1 MAKDTKPTE
10 PADAPKDAP
19 AAGAPKR
26 PSVLERI
33 QKASAMADLDKGKL
47 LISGPSGAGKT
58 RMGSLMPGRVLMG
71 LSEKQAVATIKRWRP
86 DASVF
91 AIETFDDLVDFAAV
105 AASPRIADHFDSVVL
120 DSLTDMQRIM
130 KQHLTRQQDKRK
142 DVTDKDT
149 WGVVIDKTMS
159 LVRAIRDAKAHVL
172 IITGNAEEHVD
183 GVGMVNRP
191 DMQGKR
197 IPSSLPSYVQAQGYE
212 YMQQLGNGKLRRSV
226 MFSGPERFAVKSYG
240 DLQPIEPPEPVHIIS
255 KCLGG
260 SLPIPDDV
268 KARVDAWVAVESEQ

>member
-10 PADAPKDAP
+10 PADAPKDAS
-19 AAGAPKR
+19 AGPPKR

-105 AASPRIADHFDSVVL
+105 AASPRISDHFDSVVL

-197 IPSSLPSYVQAQGYE
+197 IPSSLPSYVQAQGYA

-226 MFSGPERFAVKSYG
+226 MFSGPERFAVKIYG
-240 DLQPIEPPEPVHIIS
+240 DLQAIEPPEPVHIIS

-268 KARVDAWVAVESEQ
+268 KARVDAWVAVESDQ